1 MTENTTD
8 DLEWLENRLR
18 SVGRV
23 ITKGQTEADG
33 MWMAT
38 LVLDLHYSVKIKAH
52 TLAELVSKGKEYEAN
67 REARKLSFF
76 ILDFNNP

>member
-1 MTENTTD
+1 MMT
-8 DLEWLENRLR
+8 DLEWLETRLR

-23 ITKGQTEADG
+23 NTKGQTEDDG

-67 REARKLSFF
+67 HEANKLSFP
-76 ILDFNNP
+76 LKSST